1 MKLARG
7 TPYLP
12 LLPVPIV
19 LLSVL
24 LCDCMQPVFSSAISA
39 VTLLLAALYL
49 LFFRDPD
56 RRVCSAPVCS
66 PADGVV
72 QSVEET
78 DEGWRIAV
86 FMNIHN
92 VHVNRSPV
100 SGKITEVIHTPGS
113 HLPAFRKESERN
125 ERVIY
130 EMETEYGHVRV
141 VQIAGIVARRIVPYA
156 SHGDTVKKGER
167 IGLIRF
173 GSRVDTYLP
182 KCFAP
187 AVNVGDKVRTGES
200 PLADLS
206 DNKGGTE

>member
-7 TPYLP
+7 TPYLL
-12 LLPVPIV
+12 LLPVPVV

-24 LCDCMQPVFSSAISA
+24 LCDCLQPVFSSAISA

-100 SGKITEVIHTPGS
+100 SGKITEVIHRTGS

-125 ERVIY
+125 ERVVY

-141 VQIAGIVARRIVPYA
+141 VQIAGIVARRIIPYV
-156 SHGDTVKKGER
+156 SQGDTMKKGDR

-173 GSRVDTYLP
+173 GSRVDTSLP
-182 KCFAP
+182 KGFAP
-187 AVNVGDKVRTGES
+187 AVNEGDKVRAGES
-200 PLADLS
+200 PLADFS
-206 DNKGGTE
+206 ENKGGTE